1 MLGYFEQRRH
11 IKLTYLRLFV
21 ALVLDN
27 LHDAHDL
34 LPTALPQP
42 NHQLDIAKGQ
52 GAPPP
57 YLAFLDHLPVRENA
71 GSGGDHPPGVSA
83 CTSPTSP
90 GSNKHPNTEGRH
102 RLVESVRQTNNG
114 ERWRC

>member
-11 IKLTYLRLFV
+11 INFTYLRLFV

-34 LPTALPQP
+34 LPASLPQT
-42 NHQLDIAKGQ
+42 NHQLDIAMGQ
-52 GAPPP
+52 GEPPP
-57 YLAFLDHLPVRENA
+57 YLAFLDHLPVREDT

-83 CTSPTSP
+83 YTLPTSP
-90 GSNKHPNTEGRH
+90 SSNKHSKTEGR
-102 RLVESVRQTNNG
+102 N
-114 ERWRC
+114 